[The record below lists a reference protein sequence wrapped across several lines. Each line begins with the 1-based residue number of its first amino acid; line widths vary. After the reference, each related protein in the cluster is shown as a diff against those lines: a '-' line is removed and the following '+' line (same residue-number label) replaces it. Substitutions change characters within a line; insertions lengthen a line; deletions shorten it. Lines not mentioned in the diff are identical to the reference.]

1 MNPNRI
7 AVLHFSNGDTR
18 SGVEEHMLM
27 LLRNLDRTQ
36 FQVFLA
42 CRTELATRLKPDL
55 PQDVEVLSVDFYQP
69 TQISAA
75 LRLARF
81 LRARSIGILHSHL
94 FQASL
99 VAAPVGWFC
108 RVPVIIETTHIRE
121 YWRHGLKA
129 GYFVDR
135 LVGRCVDR
143 FIAVSEA
150 NATYLRTEKRIPS
163 RKIVTIRNGC
173 DLRRFDPDYQSPLDL
188 RGQLGF
194 GQNDPVLVV
203 LARLE
208 PQKGHGVLL
217 EAMHAVLARCPK
229 VRVVCIGEGALR
241 TALEQ
246 KTLSLKLGDAVR
258 FVGYQSNVPDWFAL
272 ADATVL
278 PSFFEGLPLVALE
291 SLAAGRPVVATAVDG
306 TTEVVVHEKTGL
318 TVPPGNPALLAEAI
332 CRMVEDASLR
342 RSLGRAGRQWVVEQF
357 SQEQQVAKTEQLYR
371 EAWQERRGLATA
383 SAIASAEASTR
394 GHSGLDAAK

>member
-7 AVLHFSNGDTR
+7 AVLHFSNEKIRG
-18 SGVEEHMLM
+18 GAEEHMLM
-27 LLRNLDRTQ
+27 LIKNLDRTQ

-42 CRTELATRLKPDL
+42 CPPELAERLQTDL
-55 PQDVEVLSVDFYQP
+55 PGDVEVLPLGFYHPAQVS
-69 TQISAA
+69 SAF
-75 LRLARF
+75 RFARF
-81 LRARSIGILHSHL
+81 LRKRRIAVLHSHM
-94 FQASL
+94 FHASL
-99 VAAPVGWFC
+99 VAAPVGWLC
-108 RVPVIIETTHIRE
+108 RVPVIVETTHVRE
-121 YWRHGLKA
+121 YWRHGLK
-129 GYFVDR
+129 GSYFVDR

-163 RKIVTIRNGC
+163 RKVATIRNGS

-188 RGQLGF
+188 RRQLGF
-194 GQNDPVLVV
+194 GPDDPVLVV

-258 FVGYQSNVPDWFAL
+258 FVGYQSNVPDWLAL

-278 PSFFEGLPLVALE
+278 PSFFEGLPLVAIE

-318 TVPPGNPALLAEAI
+318 IVPPGNSALLAEAI

-357 SQEQQVAKTEQLYR
+357 SQEQQVAKTQQLYR
-371 EAWQERRGLATA
+371 EAWQERHGPASA
-383 SAIASAEASTR
+383 SAIESAEACAA
-394 GHSGLDAAK
+394 GHSGLKVAK